1 MKITFDLEQLEKPI
15 QLAIANFQKHADV
28 NQLLSDVHT
37 ALINFIEQL
46 ILSVLQQVL
55 YSQKLLVTLKKLGA
69 TSALRFNGYKQTSIR
84 LLSGLSVSIESPYFA
99 RAKPKKRPGRKSK
112 KRKAKSGCHLGLSY
126 LGFIGRC
133 STKLASSAVQAA
145 LLCPSFE
152 IAKKT
157 LCSFDIKL
165 DVKTIQRLC
174 RELGN
179 QAMEHRQKISLCDTD
194 GVKGRILFICMDGGR
209 LRERRAKRGRRPTG
223 QKRQGYHTD
232 WREPTQLVIQW
243 LNPDGSKCK
252 ETAPLYDATLADIDD
267 AFKLLESY
275 LVQLD
280 ISKADLVVFC
290 ADGARGYWKRFTPLA
305 KKLKIKSHYEVIDY
319 THAKQNLQEVVDKL
333 PKKLGSKKR
342 AAIAKD
348 WNNLL
353 WQGKLDD
360 IFCQIRCLIKS
371 TKKRKQALNK
381 FKNYFLNNYNRMQYA
396 ALRKLDLPTGSG
408 CVESAIRRVINLRL
422 KSPGIF
428 WKRETAEVMLFLRS
442 TLLCG
447 RWSNMLKNLML
458 LNRGELKGCR

>member
-1 MKITFDLEQLEKPI
+1 MKITFDLEQLKKPI
-15 QLAIANFQKHADV
+15 QLAIADFQKHADV

-69 TSALRFNGYKQTSIR
+69 TSAFRFNGYKQTSIR
-84 LLSGLSVSIESPYFA
+84 LLSGLSMSIDSPYFA
-99 RAKPKKRPGRKSK
+99 RVKSKKRPGRKSK
-112 KRKAKSGCHLGLSY
+112 KRKAKSGGHLGLSY
-126 LGFIGRC
+126 LGFMGRC

-157 LCSFDIKL
+157 LHSFDIKL

-179 QAMEHRQKISLCDTD
+179 QAMEHRQKISLCDAD
-194 GVKGRILFICMDGGR
+194 GVKGRTLFICMDGGR
-209 LRERRAKRGRRPTG
+209 L
-223 QKRQGYHTD
+223 
-232 WREPTQLVIQW
+232 REPTQLVIQW

-252 ETAPLYDATLADIDD
+252 GTAPLYDATLADIDD

-396 ALRKLDLPTGSG
+396 TLSKFDLPTGSG

-422 KSPGIF
+422 KSPGTF

-458 LNRGELKGCR
+458 LNRGQLKGCR